1 GVQTCALPIL
11 EVEAWE
17 EGRSGGGASFAGPS
31 ELAMNLLAG
40 VVDVLAGGGV
50 EIVTSTGFSNLNSN
64 CVSELIRIWSG
75 LVITA
80 PPPPPAPAPMIAPF
94 LPPRI
99 PPIIPPTAAPMPT
112 FRAAFLPSDEP
123 VSVNVLLTTE

>member
-1 GVQTCALPIL
+1 RVASAIRSGLQTCQPDLTPWRVGISGY
-11 EVEAWE
+11 
-17 EGRSGGGASFAGPS
+17 GRDLGPES
-31 ELAMNLLAG
+31 LHEY
-40 VVDVLAGGGV
+40 
-50 EIVTSTGFSNLNSN
+50 TSSGFSNLNSN
-64 CVSELIRIWSG
+64 CVSELIWIWSG

-80 PPPPPAPAPMIAPF
+80 PPPPPAPAPMTAPF

-123 VSVNVLLTTE
+123 VSVKVLLTTG